1 MSKGI
6 EPSEKLKKEMYEFY
20 VKVFDSSFDH
30 QKKKNKLDGR
40 WPLMEKHIGLKKK
53 K

>member
-6 EPSEKLKKEMYEFY
+6 EPSEKLKNEMYEFY

-30 QKKKNKLDGR
+30 QKKK
-40 WPLMEKHIGLKKK
+40 IF
-53 K
+53 